1 MMKLVA
7 YRETADHRQGSA
19 LSRIPPPAAALAPR
33 RASRQDRTMKR
44 LLLATSIPLLL
55 AAAPALA
62 EWRLDEGVA
71 ISDPASTNSNIE
83 LVALMCGDPFQ
94 LEVYARGGP
103 VMPADQELVA
113 DYFNKAGRVRAS
125 VDAQNFKLAASGSDG
140 AVVLFGE
147 GPAADGYLADLP
159 RSLVTALRSGKVLT
173 LGFDITEAKNADG
186 SPFETIAVFDLAG
199 SDAAIGEA
207 LAGCPG

>member
-1 MMKLVA
+1 
-7 YRETADHRQGSA
+7 
-19 LSRIPPPAAALAPR
+19 
-33 RASRQDRTMKR
+33 MKR
-44 LLLATSIPLLL
+44 LIPATALSLLL

-71 ISDPASTNSNIE
+71 ISDPTSTNSNIE

-94 LEVYARGGP
+94 FEVYARGGP

-113 DYFNKAGRVRAS
+113 DYFNKLGRVRGT
-125 VDAQNFKLAASGSDG
+125 VDTQDFKLVAGGSDG
-140 AVVLFGE
+140 AVVLYGE
-147 GPAADGYLADLP
+147 GSAAEGYLGDLP
-159 RSLVTALRSGKVLT
+159 RALVTALRTGKVFT

-207 LAGCPG
+207 LAGCGG